1 MSRHVRP
8 LLRLA
13 ALTFA
18 AAAFW
23 PVNPA
28 RATCV
33 GLGPNPRG
41 WRVERWLARFSP
53 PADSALKRS
62 RTEGVAC
69 LDSLLRVSRE
79 TSDPALAAAVH
90 AFRGKRYVNRFALP
104 QAETELD
111 SAWVLSSAIRDSS
124 GLARVLMARA
134 QGEVTVGRNDG
145 GRRDAEQ
152 LVVVADR
159 ARLPA
164 LAGLGH
170 RLLGFLDKNAGD
182 YPAARRHL
190 RIAIR
195 ELPVGKFEQLHSRFL
210 LAEVRSRLGD
220 TDAARNEF
228 ESVLAGARDA
238 GEPSIVAT
246 CLTDLGSL
254 EYAGGD
260 MALADEYWRRATALY
275 DSTRNPASAMDTRC
289 NRVRALRILGKT
301 DEARALLDE
310 TLAQSAR
317 VQDPAPRLAAWREVA
332 LLEERLG
339 RTARAETLLR
349 RVIVETRDDADLTE
363 GTTVALAGL
372 LRATGRPR
380 ESLGVLD
387 SLFAARL
394 PSMMPGNV
402 AGAREERSACLRALG
417 RPSEALAEARRADH
431 ELSREHETSM
441 DGLSAA
447 LELARCH
454 RDLGRADS
462 AALVLGRA
470 ARQWE
475 RWRAGISDLE
485 WRERSGAGLAELF
498 SEYGL
503 ALLAPGRGGAPAR
516 RAREAFDALQA
527 FQARTLEERMHG
539 AGLAVAAM
547 RARVSSDSLRRGV
560 LRDGELLIDAVSS
573 PDTTLVFL
581 VTRAGV
587 VVTGL
592 PGADRLAAI
601 YGDWRD
607 AALSGADDAV
617 VAAGLQ
623 RLSAVLLGPL
633 AGSLR
638 DCRRVIVSGGG
649 PLALWP
655 IAALTPAGEKA
666 PLGETREIFSVPSA
680 TLLAALRVRTAAAP
694 GGPLLAVG
702 RSVDAGGRELPGAER
717 ELRSL
722 GARYAGAV
730 VRVHRGERTVAEL
743 TSDLGRW
750 NVLHFAAETETR
762 PGNPWRSGLLIGRGN
777 GDEAFLRASRVAG
790 MKLGARLAV
799 LSGCQSAG
807 ATLPG
812 EGAVGLAGA
821 FLCAG
826 ASSVVATLWPVED
839 RVAERFTDAFYA
851 HLAQGRTVAAAV
863 RDAQR
868 DLRAH
873 AETAP
878 VRDWAAFVASGE
890 ADTRI
895 ALARTGAR

>member
-1 MSRHVRP
+1 VSRHVRP
-8 LLRLA
+8 LVRCA
-13 ALTFA
+13 ALMLA
-18 AAAFW
+18 AAAVW
-23 PVNPA
+23 PVIPA

-41 WRVERWLARFSP
+41 WRVERWLVRFSTP
-53 PADSALKRS
+53 VDSALKRS
-62 RTEGVAC
+62 RAEGVAA

-79 TSDPALAAAVH
+79 TNDLSLAAAVH
-90 AFRGKRYVNRFALP
+90 AFRGKRYVNRYALQ
-104 QAETELD
+104 QAEPELD
-111 SAWVLSSAIRDSS
+111 SAWALSIAIRDSS

-134 QGEVTVGRNDG
+134 QGEVALGKNQEGRK
-145 GRRDAEQ
+145 DAER
-152 LVVVADR
+152 LVVIADR

-170 RLLGFLDKNAGD
+170 RQLGFLDKNAGD
-182 YPAARRHL
+182 YPAAQRHL

-195 ELPVGKFEQLHSRFL
+195 QLPVGKFEQLHSRFL
-210 LAEVRSRLGD
+210 LAEVRNRLGD
-220 TDAARNEF
+220 PDAARTEF
-228 ESVLAGARDA
+228 QSVLEGARNA
-238 GEPSIVAT
+238 GEPAIVAI
-246 CLTDLGSL
+246 CFTDLGSL
-254 EYAGGD
+254 EYTGGD
-260 MALADEYWRRATALY
+260 VARADEYWQRAAALY
-275 DSTRNPASAMDTRC
+275 DSTRNPPSAIETRC
-289 NRVRALRILGKT
+289 NRAHALRILGKT

-310 TLAQSAR
+310 TLALAAK

-332 LLEERLG
+332 LLDQRLG
-339 RTARAETLLR
+339 RTARADTLLR
-349 RVIVETRDDADLTE
+349 RVIAECRDDADLTE
-363 GTTVALAGL
+363 GTTVALATL
-372 LRATGRPR
+372 LGETGRPR
-380 ESLGVLD
+380 EGLAVLD

-394 PSMMPGNV
+394 PSMMPVNV
-402 AGAREERSACLRALG
+402 AGARQERSACLRALG
-417 RPSEALAEARRADH
+417 RPADALTEARLADL
-431 ELSREHETSM
+431 ELRRERETSM
-441 DGLSAA
+441 DGLSAEI
-447 LELARCH
+447 ELARCH

-503 ALLAPGRGGAPAR
+503 ALLAPGRGSTASR

-539 AGLAVAAM
+539 AGLAGAAM

-560 LRDGELLIDAVSS
+560 LRDGELLVDAVSS
-573 PDTTLVFL
+573 PETTLVFL

-587 VVTGL
+587 AVTGL
-592 PGADRLAAI
+592 PGSDRLAAI

-607 AALSGADDAV
+607 AALSGADDAM
-617 VAAGLQ
+617 VAAGLR
-623 RLSAVLLGPL
+623 RLSEVLLGPL
-633 AGSLR
+633 SESLR
-638 DCRRVIVSGGG
+638 GSRRVIVSGGG

-655 IAALTPAGEKA
+655 IAALTPSGEKA

-680 TLLAALRVRTAAAP
+680 TLLAALRARGAAAS
-694 GGPLLAVG
+694 GGSLLAVG
-702 RSVDAGGRELPGAER
+702 RTVDAGGRELPGAER
-717 ELRSL
+717 ELRAL

-730 VRVHRGERTVAEL
+730 VRVHRGDRTVAEL
-743 TSDLGRW
+743 TGDLGRW

-826 ASSVVATLWPVED
+826 TSSVVATLWPVED
-839 RVAERFTDAFYA
+839 RVAERFTEAFYA

-868 DLRAH
+868 DLRSH
-873 AETAP
+873 AETSP

-895 ALARTGAR
+895 ALARSSAR